1 MCIRDSVSIIAPIPI
16 TKSPNSVTTHSSGAP
31 LVLPKYVKISI
42 MEEPTA
48 LTECHPVANKI
59 HLI

>member
-1 MCIRDSVSIIAPIPI
+1 MPI

-31 LVLPKYVKISI
+31 LELPKYVKISI